1 MLSGK
6 ARSGI
11 LVVYASCASLAACS
25 REVAVPMKEAEA
37 ASIVVVAGPP
47 AERVQ
52 AGEAK
57 RGVGWYPDVEVDSD
71 GRVHVAWTDADV
83 GDVLYAVSPA
93 GATTLGEPEPVETTG
108 AAGAFVRLALAPGGV
123 PVVSTFNQS
132 DHTLRVAHRPA
143 DEAAMKAAGAAIDD
157 EPAAPAAARALAK
170 GWVGE
175 DIAFGDD
182 AGAGSALAVDAD
194 GRVHL
199 AYGVGGMRMRY
210 ARRPANASA
219 FGAKGTGH
227 WEKIDIDPKTGQSPA
242 VKNDIE
248 LFDDGTVVVSY
259 CDWQVAMAHLRLA
272 VRAPG
277 AVSFTVQSAREQPK
291 PGIDGPSNALLR
303 RADGKLDVAAVRLDD
318 ASLLVGTFD
327 PKAPAPLVDR
337 VAVTPARGP
346 AVVQR
351 SSDGTLWILV
361 RDPVERRERVPGL
374 YLVEVPPVQPGEA
387 SKATRVLLEKGTTDD
402 PWIDLALR
410 SDGKPIA
417 VWFSEEAKGLKLY
430 AP

>member
-1 MLSGK
+1 MP
-6 ARSGI
+6 
-11 LVVYASCASLAACS
+11 V
-25 REVAVPMKEAEA
+25 KEPEA
-37 ASIVVVAGPP
+37 GSVVVVAGPP

-57 RGVGWYPDVEVDSD
+57 RGVGWYPDVEIDDD
-71 GRVHVAWTDADV
+71 GRVHVAWTDADI

-93 GATTLGEPEPVETTG
+93 GATTLGEPEAVETDG

-123 PVVSTFNQS
+123 PIVSTFNQT
-132 DHTLRVAHRPA
+132 DHTLRVAHRPS
-143 DEAAMKAAGAAIDD
+143 DETAMKAAGAAIDD
-157 EPAAPAAARALAK
+157 EPAAAAAARAMAK

-182 AGAGSALAVDAD
+182 AGAGSALAVDKE

-210 ARRPANASA
+210 ARRPASASA
-219 FGAKGTGH
+219 FGATGTGH
-227 WEKIDIDPKTGQSPA
+227 WEKIDIDPKSGQSPS
-242 VKNDIE
+242 VRNDIE
-248 LFDDGTVVVSY
+248 LLDDGTVVVSY

-272 VRAPG
+272 VRMPG
-277 AVSFTVQSAREQPK
+277 AVSFTLQSAREHPK
-291 PGIDGPSNALLR
+291 PGIDGPSNALLP
-303 RADGKLDVAAVRLDD
+303 RADGKLDVAAVRRDD

-327 PKAPAPLVDR
+327 PKAPAFLVDR
-337 VAVTPARGP
+337 SAVTPARGS
-346 AVVQR
+346 AAVQR
-351 SSDGTLWILV
+351 SSDGTLWVLV
-361 RDPVERRERVPGL
+361 RDPLEKRDRVPGL
-374 YLVEVPPVQPGEA
+374 YLVQVPPTQPGEP
-387 SKATRVLLEKGTTDD
+387 SKATRVLLEKGTADD